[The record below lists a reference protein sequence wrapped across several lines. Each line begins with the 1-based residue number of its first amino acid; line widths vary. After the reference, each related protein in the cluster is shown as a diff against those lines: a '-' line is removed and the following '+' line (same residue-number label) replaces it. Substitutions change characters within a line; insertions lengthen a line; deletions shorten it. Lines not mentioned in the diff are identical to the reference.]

1 MMPPIPFQMHACRRR
16 AAFWLSLAAAGSLLF
31 SLLPYAAVKPLGDA
45 LVPDGSLDL
54 LTPQIFAHIQML
66 LRWGALLPAAGLLAL
81 LAAGER
87 LEAALCALRR
97 RRLAL
102 PARLRADTRAI
113 LRLLRRRP
121 RPSTAWLLSFLTFTA
136 AYLRSLWLDAP
147 MQYDEAYTYVAFA
160 SRPLRY
166 VVSDYHLPNNHV
178 FHSLLVHFSAAAF
191 GVHPWSVRLPVFLTG
206 VLLVP
211 LGYLTARLLF
221 DRPAA
226 LLSAAL
232 IAVSHP
238 LTLYAANARGYTLL
252 AAFTLLSLSLAAL
265 LLRGDNLL
273 LWAGLSLVGA
283 LGAWT
288 LPVMLYPFGMTLAWL
303 GLGWLLGDAGR
314 PRPRAFPPKLLA
326 CGAGAALGA
335 LVFYTPVLLTSGWG
349 ALAGNRWVSPLSWPD
364 FWENLPLRL
373 GNTWQEWHAF
383 WPPFLAWAGS
393 IAVLAAWIFGS
404 RVRRFRAPL
413 WGAAL
418 AGIFPFLLLQRVAP
432 IPKVWLFLLPIWLMW
447 MAAGTRLLIQKA
459 LRFLGVQHPRRRVV
473 SALWAGAVILGV
485 AAVPWETGIRR
496 VTTRSPLDEIPQ
508 AAAYIQ
514 KHRQPGEGILVPNP
528 LSAPAWFAFA
538 ERGVGKAAFL
548 DRNPDGNFTALWVI
562 LNPKKH
568 RLEAILPQAEWP
580 PPVLRLPHLEIYR
593 LEAP

>member
-1 MMPPIPFQMHACRRR
+1 MMPPAPVRTHSCRRR
-16 AAFWLSLAAAGSLLF
+16 AAFWLSLIAAGSLLF
-31 SLLPYAAVKPLGDA
+31 SLLPYTAVKPLGDA

-54 LTPQIFAHIQML
+54 LTPQIFSRLRIL
-66 LRWGALLPAAGLLAL
+66 LRWGAFLPAAGVLFLLAG
-81 LAAGER
+81 GER
-87 LEAALCALRR
+87 LETALCSLRHSWVG
-97 RRLAL
+97 L
-102 PARLRADTRAI
+102 PTRLRTDARAI

-121 RPSTAWLLSFLTFTA
+121 LPSTLWLLSFLTLTG
-136 AYLRSLWLDAP
+136 AYLRFLWLDAP

-166 VVSDYHLPNNHV
+166 VVGDYHLPNNHV
-178 FHSLLVHFSAAAF
+178 FHSLLVHYATAAF

-206 VLLVP
+206 ILLVP

-221 DRPAA
+221 DRPTA
-226 LLSAAL
+226 LLTAGL

-238 LTLYAANARGYTLL
+238 LILYATNARGYTLV
-252 AAFTLLSLSLAAL
+252 AAFTLLSLSLATL
-265 LLRGDNLL
+265 LLRDDNLL
-273 LWAGLSLVGA
+273 LWMGLSLVGM

-288 LPVMLYPFGMTLAWL
+288 LPIMLYPFGMTLAWL

-314 PRPRAFPPKLLA
+314 PRPRAFPLELFA

-335 LVFYTPVLLTSGWG
+335 LVLYTPILLTSGWG

-383 WPPFLAWAGS
+383 WPPLLAWAGS

-404 RVRRFRAPL
+404 RARRFRAPL

-432 IPKVWLFLLPIWLMW
+432 ISKVWLFLLPVWLMW
-447 MAAGTRLLIQKA
+447 MAAGTRLLLEGA

-485 AAVPWETGIRR
+485 VAIPWETGIRR
-496 VTTRSPLDEIPQ
+496 ITTRSPLDEIPQ
-508 AAAYIQ
+508 AVAYIQ
-514 KHRQPGEGILVPNP
+514 AHRQPGEGILAPNP
-528 LSAPAWFAFA
+528 LSAPVWFAFA
-538 ERGVGKAAFL
+538 EQGVGKAAFP
-548 DRNPDGNFTALWVI
+548 DRNPAGNFTALWVI

-568 RLEAILPQAEWP
+568 RPEAILPQAEWP
-580 PPVLRLPHLEIYR
+580 QPVLHLPHLEVYH
-593 LEAP
+593 LKTP